1 MKVQKSELVQNFISK
16 KLVENSQVQKLQR
29 KRDNKS
35 KDKKESQSVK

>member
-16 KLVENSQVQKLQR
+16 KLENSQVQKLQR